1 MLYSYIFTFTALIFG
16 LHFYKNRYPQEF
28 DTILEQFLVSIQSSE
43 SLKPFL
49 PYLTLICYNIIYIY
63 SFCQVT
69 LNKIIRYTIP
79 YIREAANFIRSKI
92 DNYYLCSNGNGTT
105 TTNNNTLVF
114 QCPELSI
121 VKSEHNAML
130 ILDKSP
136 SNLDLDSIQ
145 CELSDLRFVGLYLK
159 YKNGDT
165 ETDNIIHLFSSYM
178 NFYVVG
184 NVLNTNFFKYY
195 LENVLKI
202 NIDTTKPFTYN
213 LELID
218 HNLKEV
224 NLDESQSIIIR
235 KNDYQ
240 VMESNKMNMEVKN
253 VVEEILEELE
263 KINIEEFKEENK
275 DDIKNDIKNDKNVD
289 KNVFEP
295 STVIY

>member
-79 YIREAANFIRSKI
+79 YIRDAANFIRSKI
-92 DNYYLCSNGNGTT
+92 DNYYLCSNDNTT
-105 TTNNNTLVF
+105 TTTNNNNTLVF

-202 NIDTTKPFTYN
+202 TIDINKPFTYN

-240 VMESNKMNMEVKN
+240 VMETNKMNMDVKD

-275 DDIKNDIKNDKNVD
+275 DDIKNDIKNDKNV
-289 KNVFEP
+289 FEP

>member
-28 DTILEQFLVSIQSSE
+28 DTVFEQFLASIQSSE

-49 PYLTLICYNIIYIY
+49 PYLSLMCYNIIYVY

-79 YIREAANFIRSKI
+79 YIREAAKFIRNKI
-92 DNYYLCSNGNGTT
+92 DNNTSNNSN
-105 TTNNNTLVF
+105 TTNTTNTLVF

-121 VKSEHNAML
+121 VKSENNAML
-130 ILDKSP
+130 ILDKPP

-145 CELSDLRFVGLYLK
+145 YEPSDLRFVSLYLK
-159 YKNGDT
+159 CKNGDT
-165 ETDNIIHLFSSYM
+165 ETDKIINLFSSYM

-184 NVLNTNFFKYY
+184 NILNTNFFKYY
-195 LENVLKI
+195 LQNVLKI
-202 NIDTTKPFTYN
+202 NIDKDVPFTYN

-235 KNDYQ
+235 KNDYEI
-240 VMESNKMNMEVKN
+240 MESNKMNTEVKEL
-253 VVEEILEELE
+253 VEEILEELE
-263 KINIEEFKEENK
+263 KINTEELEKK
-275 DDIKNDIKNDKNVD
+275 DDKKA
-289 KNVFEP
+289 FEP

>member
-79 YIREAANFIRSKI
+79 YIRDAANFIRSKI
-92 DNYYLCSNGNGTT
+92 DNYYLCSNDNTT
-105 TTNNNTLVF
+105 TTTNNNNTLVF

-184 NVLNTNFFKYY
+184 NVLNTNSFKYY

-202 NIDTTKPFTYN
+202 NIDTNKPFTYN

-240 VMESNKMNMEVKN
+240 VMETNKMNMDVKD

-275 DDIKNDIKNDKNVD
+275 DDIKNDIKNDKNV
-289 KNVFEP
+289 FEP